1 MHHVPRT
8 NGIPMTEV
16 EFWTLVTRT
25 QADQSSDEIL
35 AVLKST
41 LSELDNESLKAF
53 DKHFGQQMRRSYLW
67 SVWGAAYI
75 VTGCDSDYAF
85 AEFRGFVI
93 SLGQEWYEKIIDNPD
108 ALGELTSWPLK
119 DNYAYP
125 FIEDY
130 DLIAGQIYE
139 DRTEQELPFVASG
152 KAVPVGKKFSTK
164 AKDLRKTYPR
174 LSARF
179 PF

>member
-1 MHHVPRT
+1 
-8 NGIPMTEV
+8 MTEV
-16 EFWTLVTRT
+16 EFWQLVTRT
-25 QADQSSDEIL
+25 NPEQSAEELL
-35 AVLKST
+35 ARLKDR
-41 LSELDNESLKAF
+41 LSLLDNESLKAF
-53 DKHFGQQMRRSYLW
+53 DKCFAQQMRRSYLW

-75 VTGCDSDYAF
+75 VAGCDSDYAF
-85 AEFRGFVI
+85 AEFRAFLI
-93 SLGQEWYEKIIDNPD
+93 SLGEDAYHRIVENPD
-108 ALGELTSWPLK
+108 ALGDLTAWPVK

-139 DRTEQELPFVASG
+139 DRTEQELPFVPSG
-152 KAVPVGKKFSTK
+152 KATPAGKKFSTK